1 MKKKIIFTLFLVA
14 MLCVALVVSASAT
27 YYVDKDGNVAT
38 ETSENLA
45 YEFDIVTDKQGGYH
59 VYELYL
65 YDTSITTIVLP
76 DFEDITKL
84 YISEWSVCLKI
95 YSIENKGSELTE
107 EMELQKQI
115 KELDIYEH
123 VSMDGANA
131 AYGSFMYWTALEK
144 ISFRGAFSY
153 GSKSGIFAF
162 CSSLRELHFYGQNIA
177 VPAFFT
183 NVVKHNLTGKGLI
196 VFHEGSSG
204 TIQTG
209 TDTLPTYG
217 NLNNNFAI
225 IINENIT
232 PSNPDDTRLGGKW
245 GSYSTTSGWEL
256 ILAVSDKND
265 YTPEQLE
272 ALKTSHS
279 FCSRFASV
287 ADATVKEATVKTYC
301 ELGYSAHNEQ
311 KTYEYKNGYASAGTL
326 TSGCAN
332 GCGLSEEAPLA
343 PIITFLGY
351 SAKINGNDIC
361 VGYSLNKEA
370 LQLFEEKTGKVLDY
384 GVVAI
389 IPIDESEYTPLYV
402 ENGEVKSIEYS
413 IHASVAK
420 LYASFDFII
429 SGFSEEYYET
439 DLVMCAYVYDGDEI
453 GYLCITEDEQGNMIC
468 AQYDKATTVTFKSML
483 EE

>member
-45 YEFDIVTDKQGGYH
+45 YEFDIVKDKQGGYH

-287 ADATVKEATVKTYC
+287 AEATVKEATVKTYC
-301 ELGYSAHNEQ
+301 ELGYAEHNED
-311 KTYEYKNGYASAGTL
+311 TVYEYANGYASNGTV
-326 TSGCAN
+326 TVGCTN
-332 GCGLSEEAPLA
+332 GCGLETVTELD
-343 PIITFLGY
+343 PIFVLLGY
-351 SAKINGNDIC
+351 SSSMTSNKAC
-361 VGYSLNKEA
+361 VGYMLNETA
-370 LQLFEEKTGKVLDY
+370 LNLYKEKTGVTLDY

-389 IPIDESEYTPLYV
+389 IPTNDAEYSPLYV
-402 ENGEVKSIEYS
+402 ENGEIKGLEYS
-413 IHASVAK
+413 IYASVANS
-420 LYASFDFII
+420 YASFDFVIA
-429 SGFSEEYYET
+429 GFSEEYYET
-439 DLVMCAYVYDGDEI
+439 ELVMCAYVYDGESI
-453 GYLCITEDEQGNMIC
+453 GYLCAAQDEQGNMIC